1 MSVGNFD
8 GIHLGHRAVLEQLA
22 RIGAQRELPTT
33 LITFEPHPREFFS
46 AQHAPPRLTRLREK
60 VVELSRSP
68 LDRLVVLRFD
78 EALSSMAPSAFIE
91 RVLVERL
98 GSKVVVMGED
108 FRFGHRAV
116 SRCAATRPT
125 CWTGIG

>member
-1 MSVGNFD
+1 MVSVGNFD
-8 GIHLGHRAVLEQLA
+8 GIHLGHQAVLAQLG
-22 RIGAQRELPTT
+22 RLGAERGLPTT

-60 VVELSRSP
+60 VIELARSS

-78 EALSSMAPSAFIE
+78 EALSSMAPSSFIE

-98 GSKVVVMGED
+98 GSKVVVMGRI
-108 FRFGHRAV
+108 FVSATARRAI
-116 SRCAATRPT
+116 ST
-125 CWTGIG
+125 